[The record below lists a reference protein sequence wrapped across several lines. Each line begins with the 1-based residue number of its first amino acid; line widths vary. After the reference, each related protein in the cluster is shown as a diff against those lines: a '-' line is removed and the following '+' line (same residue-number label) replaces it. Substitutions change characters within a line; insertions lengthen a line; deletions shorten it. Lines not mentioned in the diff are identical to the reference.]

1 VELPGVEYSVPRVCL
16 PQRQQSPP
24 PPHPPCLSRPLGLE
38 VRVPTNDVLFD
49 RLETVR
55 CVRLFTRERD
65 MEYTGCGNT
74 EHRGLKAR
82 VLP

>member
-1 VELPGVEYSVPRVCL
+1 MERKVES
-16 PQRQQSPP
+16 
-24 PPHPPCLSRPLGLE
+24 
-38 VRVPTNDVLFD
+38 NDDIFD
-49 RLETVR
+49 RLETILFF
-55 CVRLFTRERD
+55 RLFTREGD